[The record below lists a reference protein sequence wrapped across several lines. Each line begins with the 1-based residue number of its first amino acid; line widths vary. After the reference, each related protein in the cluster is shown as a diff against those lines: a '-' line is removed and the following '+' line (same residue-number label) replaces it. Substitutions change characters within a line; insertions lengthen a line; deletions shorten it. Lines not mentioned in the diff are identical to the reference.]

1 MTEKQPFPAKHGP
14 RWWIWVII
22 ILAVLVLIFL
32 LGVAN
37 KKSSSSTS
45 GEFSIGTEP
54 YIATLYVEGTMMT
67 AESMNSTYKH
77 AYLMSTLDE
86 LMADPMNEALVLYI
100 SSGGGEC
107 LAADEL
113 SRKVQEYQTETG
125 RPVYA
130 YGYDYAAS
138 GAYWLAATADYIMLN
153 PYCISGSIGV
163 SMGQLFDASGFLA
176 EHNVQLRKVVSGA
189 QKQSDD
195 GLTPLTDES
204 VAVYQSIVDEEF
216 QLFLNWVAAGRK
228 MTVEELTPLA
238 DGRIYSGLQ
247 AAANGLADATGDY
260 GDLLDL
266 VYQEVGDLPVVDYQ
280 PATDLDWMSY
290 FLSLATGSQRDAFS
304 SLGIT
309 SPVAL
314 YDPVSGF

>member
-1 MTEKQPFPAKHGP
+1 MTQYQEIPARQGP
-14 RWWIWVII
+14 RWWIWLLVI
-22 ILAVLVLIFL
+22 
-32 LGVAN
+32 LGVLTLIIVAGAVW
-37 KKSSSSTS
+37 
-45 GEFSIGTEP
+45 GETPSENGDTAFPADEP
-54 YIATLYVEGTMMT
+54 YVAALYVEGTMMT
-67 AESMNSTYKH
+67 GESQGNVYNH
-77 AYLMSTLDE
+77 EYLMTTLDE
-86 LMADPMNEALVLYI
+86 LTADPMNEALVLYI

-113 SRKVQEYQTETG
+113 SRKVRDYQEETG

-138 GAYWLAATADYIMLN
+138 GAYWLASTADYLMLN

-163 SMGQLFDASGFLA
+163 SMGQLFDASGFLNS
-176 EHNVQLRKVVSGA
+176 HDIQLRKVVSGS
-189 QKQSDD
+189 QKQSND

-216 QLFLNWVAAGRK
+216 QLFLDWVSAGRN
-228 MTVEELTPLA
+228 MPMDVLRPLA

-260 GDLLDL
+260 EDILDL
-266 VYQEVGDLPVVDYQ
+266 VKEEVGDLPVLDYRFVDE
-280 PATDLDWMSY
+280 LDWMSY
-290 FLSLATGSQRDAFS
+290 FFSLSSAGGADSLSA
-304 SLGIT
+304 LGIT

-314 YDPVSGF
+314 YDPAALL